1 MSRWGTW
8 LGGRRTVGL
17 QLLALLAAAAAYA
30 LGRTEW
36 IGSWKQ
42 ALDWGAGST
51 ALVGPVAAG
60 CACLAYARLRSSAM
74 HEVLLQSR
82 HDALRWLQP
91 FLAVWALGCAAI
103 TLLTL
108 TTTTLASLAGVP
120 AYPQYVWILVPAWLV
135 LAAQT
140 AVGAAI
146 GWASG
151 RPWAAPVAAVLVFLL
166 FLWTVVGPMPAVFS
180 TGGAGS
186 LTGATFRPGP
196 AFGRGLLAIGLAG
209 GVLALAHRPLVLA
222 GPARRAVGVL
232 VVGALGVG
240 WVATP
245 DDSDGHYG
253 PVASPAV
260 TCAGSAPEMCV
271 YREIPRP
278 LADLSA
284 RAQRLARPLL
294 DIGVR
299 LPSRFSQAAGQ
310 DGRVGEGW
318 VGLMAEEESRT
329 TVSDRSVFWSL
340 LTPAR
345 CAPDFSDDPTPV
357 PFAERHLIAR
367 WIGVRLGDVE
377 PDPGDSD
384 YRWLSGDPAVQA
396 VWVRRTYE
404 QLATCDFAA
413 IRMPDG
419 VG

>member
-1 MSRWGTW
+1 MSRWRTW
-8 LGGRRTVGL
+8 LGGERAVGL
-17 QLLALLAAAAAYA
+17 QLLALLGAAAAYA

-74 HEVLLQSR
+74 REVLQQSR

-91 FLAVWALGCAAI
+91 FLAVWALGCVAVLA
-103 TLLTL
+103 LSV

-120 AYPQYVWILVPAWLV
+120 AYPQYVWILLPACLV
-135 LAAQT
+135 LGAQT
-140 AVGAAI
+140 ALGAAI
-146 GWASG
+146 GWASA
-151 RPWAAPVAAVLVFLL
+151 RPWAAPAAAVLVFLL

-186 LTGATFRPGP
+186 LAGATFRPGP
-196 AFGRGLLAIGLAG
+196 AFGRGVLAIGLAG
-209 GVLALAHRPLVLA
+209 CVLALAHRPLALASRARTALAVLA
-222 GPARRAVGVL
+222 VGL
-232 VVGALGVG
+232 LGVG
-240 WVATP
+240 WFVTP

-253 PVASPAV
+253 PLAHPAV
-260 TCAGSAPEMCV
+260 TCAGSAPTVCV
-271 YREIPRP
+271 HREIPRP

-284 RAQRLARPLL
+284 KTERFARPLL

-299 LPSRFSQAAGQ
+299 LPWRFSQTAPE
-310 DGRVGEGW
+310 DGSTGEGL
-318 VGLMAEEESRT
+318 VLLFAEEESRT
-329 TVSDRSVFWSL
+329 TVSDRSAFGTL

-357 PFAERHLIAR
+357 PFEERHLIGR
-367 WIGVRLGDVE
+367 WIQVRLGEVR

-384 YRWLSGDPAVQA
+384 HAWLTGDPAAQA
-396 VWVRRTYE
+396 AWVRRTYA
-404 QLATCDFAA
+404 QLMSCDFAA